1 MQRYQVV
8 VTYSCLDVEDL
19 EVMELVLEYV
29 PDAMVVCVDGR
40 TRVQAI
46 IAAHCA
52 QNAVE
57 DLVNAIHRAAP
68 EAEPGSVQMELQS
81 VSEIAAAVG
90 LNREAVRL
98 WSTGQRGPGDFPHP
112 IDVVSG
118 DRIKVWST
126 HDVWNWLAA
135 NALPCPDARPLSI
148 AESVDGTRAIE
159 RLRRQWVNRPALAE
173 AAHWRTVKT
182 DETVVPVRGTGP
194 RAVVN

>member
-1 MQRYQVV
+1 MKHYQVV
-8 VTYSCLDVEDL
+8 VTYSRLDVEDL
-19 EVMELVLEYV
+19 DVMELVLEYA
-29 PDAMVVCVDGR
+29 PDARVTCVDGR

-57 DLVNAIHRAAP
+57 DLVDAVHRAVP
-68 EAEPGSVQMELQS
+68 DAEPDRVELELQS
-81 VSEIAAAVG
+81 VSEIAAVVG

-98 WSTGQRGPGDFPHP
+98 WSTGQRGPGGFPHP

-118 DRIKVWST
+118 DRTKVWAAQ
-126 HDVWNWLAA
+126 DVWNWLDA
-135 NALPCPDARPLSI
+135 NALPCPEASTLSI
-148 AESVDGTRAIE
+148 AETVDGTRAIE
-159 RLRRQWVNRPALAE
+159 RLRRQWANRPTLTD

-194 RAVVN
+194 RAIAN